1 MERREFTVL
10 SALAL
15 LGGATITVTGC
26 GGGGNPMSAST
37 TGDGSVS
44 GTISAN
50 HGHVATITAADL
62 GSNGDLTLN
71 IQGTASH
78 NHVVAI
84 TAADVVSV
92 RGGRTVA
99 KESSDTDG
107 HTHTVTFAKGS
118 QNSGSG
124 Y

>member
-15 LGGATITVTGC
+15 LGGATITVSGC
-26 GGGGNPMSAST
+26 GAGGNPMSVPTA
-37 TGDGSVS
+37 GDGSVG

-62 GSNGDLTLN
+62 GAGGELNLN
-71 IQGTASH
+71 IQGSASH
-78 NHVVAI
+78 NHVVAL
-84 TAADVVSV
+84 TATDVVSV
-92 RGGRTVA
+92 RGGQAVA
-99 KESSDTDG
+99 RESSDTSG
-107 HTHTVTFAKGS
+107 HTHIVTFAKGN
-118 QNSGSG
+118 QNSGPG